1 MAMDAYDAAQRT
13 VRDRDRDRFLADLFA
28 PAASRRH
35 LFALHAF
42 NAEIVRIPNV
52 VSDPTL
58 GEIRQEWWREALQGR
73 GGEGNP
79 VAEAIGATIAA
90 YALPVPAFLAL
101 IDARTFDLY
110 NDPMPTLR
118 DFEGYAGETT
128 SSLFQLASLILNG
141 GADPGS
147 ADAAGH
153 AGVAM
158 ALTAAV
164 RRLPFD
170 AGRRRVFLPRD
181 RLAAHGVDLEDL
193 FAWKPSP
200 GLKAAVAEFRG
211 LARDHLAK
219 AHAGMA
225 RLPAALAPAF
235 LSLTLVEGDLAA
247 LDRIDNPLVPQPEP
261 PQWRRQWALWRA
273 ARRWPR

>member
-1 MAMDAYDAAQRT
+1 MDAYEAAQNT
-13 VRDRDRDRFLADLFA
+13 VRERDRDRFLADLFA
-28 PAASRRH
+28 PAAARKH

-42 NAEIVRIPNV
+42 NAEIVRIPSL

-79 VAEAIGATIAA
+79 LAEALVQTIGAYT
-90 YALPVPAFLAL
+90 LPVAAFIAL

-110 NDPMPTLR
+110 NDPMPTFR

-128 SSLFQLASLILNG
+128 SSLFQLAALIVNG

-153 AGVAM
+153 AGVAT
-158 ALTAAV
+158 ALARALW
-164 RRLPFD
+164 RLPYD
-170 AGRRRVFLPRD
+170 SGQRRVFLPRD

-193 FAWKPSP
+193 FAWKASP
-200 GLKAAVAEFRG
+200 GLKSAFAEFIGTARG
-211 LARDHLAK
+211 HLVQARQA
-219 AHAGMA
+219 MT
-225 RLPAALAPAF
+225 RLPATLAPAF
-235 LSLTLVEGDLAA
+235 LPLALVERDLDA
-247 LDRIDNPLVPQPEP
+247 LERLDVLLAPRAEQ

-273 ARRWPR
+273 SKRWPP

>member
-1 MAMDAYDAAQRT
+1 MDAYAAAQET

-28 PAASRRH
+28 PAQSRKH

-73 GGEGNP
+73 GGAGNP
-79 VAEAIGATIAA
+79 VAEAVVETISA
-90 YALPVPAFLAL
+90 YSLPVTAFLAL

-110 NDPMPTLR
+110 NDPMPTVR

-128 SSLFQLASLILNG
+128 SSLFQLAALILNG

-158 ALTAAV
+158 ALATALW
-164 RRLPFD
+164 RMPSD
-170 AGRRRVFLPRD
+170 SGRQRVFLPRD

-200 GLKAAVAEFRG
+200 GLKAAFAEFRG
-211 LARDHLAK
+211 MARGHLIQARAALAK
-219 AHAGMA
+219 
-225 RLPAALAPAF
+225 LPPTLAPAF
-235 LSLTLVEGDLAA
+235 LPLALVESDLAT
-247 LDRIDNPLVPQPEP
+247 LDRMEHPLEQHPQL
-261 PQWRRQWALWRA
+261 PQWRRQWTLWRA
-273 ARRWPR
+273 SKRWPV

>member
-1 MAMDAYDAAQRT
+1 MDAYEEAQKT
-13 VRDRDRDRFLADLFA
+13 VRERDRDRFLADLFA
-28 PAASRRH
+28 PVPARKH

-42 NAEIVRIPNV
+42 NAEIVRIQNL

-79 VAEAIGATIAA
+79 VAEAIIATIGACT
-90 YALPVPAFLAL
+90 LPVAAFIAL

-110 NDPMPTLR
+110 NDPMPTFR

-128 SSLFQLASLILNG
+128 SSLFQLGSLILNG

-158 ALTAAV
+158 ALTRALW
-164 RRLPFD
+164 RLPYD
-170 AGRRRVFLPRD
+170 AGQRRVFLPRD

-193 FAWKPSP
+193 FAWKPSL
-200 GLKAAVAEFRG
+200 GLEAAFAEFAGTARG
-211 LARDHLAK
+211 HLVQARQAL
-219 AHAGMA
+219 A
-225 RLPAALAPAF
+225 RLPATLAPAF
-235 LSLTLVEGDLAA
+235 LPLALVERDLDALGRLDVLLAA
-247 LDRIDNPLVPQPEP
+247 RAEP

-273 ARRWPR
+273 SKRWPV

>member
-1 MAMDAYDAAQRT
+1 MDAYDAAQKT

-28 PAASRRH
+28 PGAARKH

-42 NAEIVRIPNV
+42 NAEIVRIPNL

-58 GEIRQEWWREALQGR
+58 GEIRQEWWREALQRR

-79 VAEAIGATIAA
+79 LAEAVIATIAA
-90 YALPVPAFLAL
+90 FTLPVAAFTAL

-110 NDPMPTLR
+110 NDPMPTVR
-118 DFEGYAGETT
+118 DFEGYAGETN
-128 SSLFQLASLILNG
+128 SSLFQLAALILNG
-141 GADPGS
+141 GADAGS
-147 ADAAGH
+147 ADASGH

-158 ALTAAV
+158 ALTAAL

-170 AGRRRVFLPRD
+170 SGKRRLFLPRD
-181 RLAAHGVDLEDL
+181 RLAAHGVNPEDL

-200 GLKAAVAEFRG
+200 GLKAAMAEFRG
-211 LARDHLAK
+211 MAREHIAK
-219 AHAGMA
+219 ARTAMV
-225 RLPAALAPAF
+225 RLPDALAPAF
-235 LSLTLVEGDLAA
+235 LPLALVEQDLAA

-261 PQWRRQWALWRA
+261 PQWRRQWTLWRA
-273 ARRWPR
+273 SKRWPV

>member
-1 MAMDAYDAAQRT
+1 MDAYQEAQNT
-13 VRDRDRDRFLADLFA
+13 VRERDRDRFLADLFA
-28 PAASRRH
+28 PEVSRKH
-35 LFALHAF
+35 LLALHAF
-42 NAEIVRIPNV
+42 NAEIVRIPNL

-73 GGEGNP
+73 GGEGHPIAEALAGTISAFSLP
-79 VAEAIGATIAA
+79 VA
-90 YALPVPAFLAL
+90 ALLAL

-110 NDPMPTLR
+110 NDPMPAVR

-128 SSLFQLASLILNG
+128 SSLIQLGSLILNG

-158 ALTAAV
+158 ALVAAM

-170 AGRRRVFLPRD
+170 AGKRRVFLPRD

-200 GLKAAVAEFRG
+200 GLAAAMAEFRG
-211 LARDHLAK
+211 MAREHLARAR
-219 AHAGMA
+219 AGLA
-225 RLPAALAPAF
+225 RLPPAVMPAF
-235 LSLTLVEGDLAA
+235 LPLALLDPDLAA
-247 LDRIDNPLVPQPEP
+247 LERLPNPLVPQSEP
-261 PQWRRQWALWRA
+261 PQWRRQWTLWRA
-273 ARRWPR
+273 ARRGRV

>member
-1 MAMDAYDAAQRT
+1 MDAYDAAQKAVRE
-13 VRDRDRDRFLADLFA
+13 RDRDHFLADLFA
-28 PAASRRH
+28 PGEVRKH

-42 NAEIVRIPNV
+42 NAEIVRIPAV

-79 VAEAIGATIAA
+79 IAEAIVATIGA
-90 YALPVPAFLAL
+90 YTLPVAAFMAL

-110 NDPMPTLR
+110 NDPMPTFR

-153 AGVAM
+153 AGVAT
-158 ALTAAV
+158 ALTRALW
-164 RRLPFD
+164 RLPHD
-170 AGRRRVFLPRD
+170 SAQRRVFLPRD
-181 RLAAHGVDLEDL
+181 RLAANGVDLEDL
-193 FAWKPSP
+193 FAWKPSA
-200 GLKAAVAEFRG
+200 GLKAAFAELRG
-211 LARDHLAK
+211 TARGHLIQ
-219 AHAGMA
+219 A
-225 RLPAALAPAF
+225 RAAMKSLPSTLAPAF
-235 LSLTLVEGDLAA
+235 LPLALVERDLDA
-247 LDRIDNPLVPQPEP
+247 LDRIDNPLVPQSEP
-261 PQWRRQWALWRA
+261 PQWRRQWTLWRA
-273 ARRWPR
+273 SKRWPV